1 MNGDVDSRMNNL
13 MNMTGMEDKIWKSD
27 FENINRYHFSKTKN
41 DNSAIDESAN
51 YIKGIIDSL

>member
-1 MNGDVDSRMNNL
+1 

-27 FENINRYHFSKTKN
+27 FENINRYHFSKIKN
-41 DNSAIDESAN
+41 DNFAIDESAN